1 MDVNE
6 IILHML
12 LFSTVMIISCIKTT
26 LQSLKLLKKR
36 HLNQNLKKVSAWT
49 FENIYWIFY
58 ISSEVSL
65 IIL

>member
-12 LFSTVMIISCIKTT
+12 LFSTVKIIYCIKTT

-58 ISSEVSL
+58 ISSAVSL